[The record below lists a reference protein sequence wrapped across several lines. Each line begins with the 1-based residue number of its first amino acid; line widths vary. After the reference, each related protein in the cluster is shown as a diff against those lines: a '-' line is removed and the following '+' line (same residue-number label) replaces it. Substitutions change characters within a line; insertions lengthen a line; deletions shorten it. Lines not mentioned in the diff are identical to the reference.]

1 MTEDYKEIL
10 VKEATALSKE
20 YNVMA
25 IMCYGSQNYGL
36 DTSNSDFDTKA
47 IVLPSFEDLVREN
60 KVSKTVTF
68 ECGECDI
75 KDVRLY
81 IENLKHQNVNYVET
95 LFTEHILINPRYRYV
110 FELLLEKKDSVAFYD
125 KERSLKAMCGM
136 LAQAEIKLKKACEA
150 GDVAAANKFYVNV
163 FKFALM
169 ADKYIKGAGYKEVLD
184 CSKIRPLRDKDLPF
198 QQMLSHAEH
207 LKTKTVDAVKEWV
220 QTDSL
225 IEDAETA
232 HWLDAWV
239 LEFLKAECRIEICP
253 ENQEASSET
262 TREQPTE
269 RPRPKEVKEPKTV
282 LDKIKGS
289 AGKLKKVTRRK
300 DVAASD
306 ERSELEKIMPNN
318 REYRIEDTSPFEVE

>member
-1 MTEDYKEIL
+1 MTEAAISYKETL
-10 VKEATALSKE
+10 ANEVKSLIAD
-20 YNVMA
+20 YNVIA

-36 DTSNSDFDTKA
+36 DTPASDFDTKA
-47 IVLPSFEDLVREN
+47 IVLPSFEDLVKGK
-60 KVSKTVTF
+60 KVSKTVSF
-68 ECGECDI
+68 DNGECDI

-81 IENLKHQNVNYVET
+81 IENLKRQNVNYVET
-95 LFTEHILINPRYRYV
+95 LFTEHIIVNPRYKRV
-110 FELLLEKKDSVAFYD
+110 FDLLLEKKEKIAFYD

-136 LAQAEIKLKKACEA
+136 LAQAEIRLKKACEA

-163 FKFALM
+163 FKFAFM

-207 LKTKTVDAVKEWV
+207 LKTKTVDAVKEWIQSDTLDALV
-220 QTDSL
+220 EDTE
-225 IEDAETA
+225 IEQ
-232 HWLDAWV
+232 WLDAWV

-253 ENQEASSET
+253 ENQEAASET

-289 AGKLKKVTRRK
+289 VRR
-300 DVAASD
+300 
-306 ERSELEKIMPNN
+306 RQL
-318 REYRIEDTSPFEVE
+318 